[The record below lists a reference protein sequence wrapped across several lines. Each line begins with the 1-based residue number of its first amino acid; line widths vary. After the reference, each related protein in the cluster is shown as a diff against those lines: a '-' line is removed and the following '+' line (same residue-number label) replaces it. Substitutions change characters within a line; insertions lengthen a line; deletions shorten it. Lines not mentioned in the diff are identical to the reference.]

1 MAALREEPP
10 MPIPSPNPGLFQSPR
25 RPVSQP
31 ATGQLGPRPGTVED
45 LERIIADVLPAAV
58 PTDLMSR
65 RGTRAQQ
72 TWANLTVTPLY
83 EALTIWVMAAWPEQM
98 LERVDTMV
106 RTAIAFAHHVGD
118 GQWSTMRLIGVV
130 HKAGQRPE
138 HREEHRHLGRAVS
151 LVSYDAVPLELA
163 DETPRSRPVSSLGPG
178 VVADLRLALGE
189 HRYMVT
195 PSAAALLDASAD
207 IAVDHLNAI
216 AVKSL
221 TNERPDGLCGL
232 ALFAAA
238 RPSKRANKSN
248 RITEVF
254 RDLPRPTAVA
264 LSHLLLGTDYRP
276 EASLL
281 WRHASGLSPL
291 NVPAMVVADWRAD
304 LPSLCPSILAYSER
318 RRRRLRDRSRKGD
331 DLRRVFEMAT
341 LSDFEDSESA
351 MAI

>member
-1 MAALREEPP
+1 MS
-10 MPIPSPNPGLFQSPR
+10 IPRANPGAFPLSRRQHANGQS
-25 RPVSQP
+25 
-31 ATGQLGPRPGTVED
+31 GPRPGTVED
-45 LERIIADVLPAAV
+45 LERIIAGVFPAGA

-65 RGTRAQQ
+65 RGTKAQQ
-72 TWANLTVTPLY
+72 TWADLAVTPLY

-106 RTAIAFAHHVGD
+106 RTGIAFAHHVGD

-178 VVADLRLALGE
+178 VVADLCLALGE

-195 PSAAALLDASAD
+195 PSAAALVDASAD

-216 AVKSL
+216 AAKSG

-254 RDLPRPTAVA
+254 RDLPRPTGVA
-264 LSHLLLGTDYRP
+264 LSHLLLGTDHHP
-276 EASLL
+276 ESALL
-281 WRHASGLSPL
+281 WRHVSGLSPSG
-291 NVPAMVVADWRAD
+291 VPAPIVADWRAD
-304 LPSLCPSILAYSER
+304 LPSLCPSMLAFSER
-318 RRRRLRDRSRKGD
+318 RRRRLRDRSRRGD
-331 DLRRVFEMAT
+331 DLRRVFDMAA
-341 LSDFEDSESA
+341 LSDHEDLEG
-351 MAI
+351 AIAI